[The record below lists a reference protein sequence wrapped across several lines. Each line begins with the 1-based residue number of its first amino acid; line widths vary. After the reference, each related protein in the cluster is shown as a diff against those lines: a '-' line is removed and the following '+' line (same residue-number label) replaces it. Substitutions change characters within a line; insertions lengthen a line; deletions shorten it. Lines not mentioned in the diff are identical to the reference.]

1 MQGLV
6 ADGKTISTEVIS
18 LSVKG
23 PGLQRMVLVDLPGII
38 STQTTGMERGTRES
52 IRKLAKQYMDNPNSI
67 ILCIQGKILSAYW
80 PLSRLILR
88 RCSCLNFWSHLD
100 GSIDAE
106 RSNVT
111 DLVTSVDPQ
120 GKRTIF
126 VLTKVDLAEANLY
139 NPNRVNKCNYNPH
152 VI

>member
-1 MQGLV
+1 M
-6 ADGKTISTEVIS
+6 IS

-38 STQTTGMERGTRES
+38 STETQGMAQHTKNSITR
-52 IRKLAKQYMDNPNSI
+52 LATAYMSNPNAI
-67 ILCIQGKILSAYW
+67 ILCIQ
-80 PLSRLILR
+80 
-88 RCSCLNFWSHLD
+88 D

-111 DLVTSVDPQ
+111 DLVSKMDPN

-126 VLTKVDLAEANLY
+126 VLTKFDLAENNQF
-139 NPNRVNKCNYNPH
+139 NPDRVKTSKL
-152 VI
+152 IS